1 MERKEY
7 VWVLIIACGLA
18 AGAIGLC
25 SNSVGVF
32 YTVVSQ
38 ELGVLRGT
46 FAFHATLSLMATAVV
61 SLWVPWLS
69 KHFSYKPILI
79 TGIFLSAAATVF
91 MGMSGSIA
99 MFYILGVLRGIG
111 VGLYGTV
118 PITML
123 VNRWFHKRNGAAIG
137 MALSFSGLSGA
148 LCSPL
153 LSNLIAAA
161 GWRNA
166 YIVMGGLILVFT
178 LPACILPFSM
188 GPEERGRKP
197 YGYEELPKSQKGK
210 IADSS
215 TSRFS
220 YMQAGF
226 VLMCIFTVLHTSI
239 TGITQHFSGYS
250 QSLGLGETFGAA
262 LMSCSMMGNICT
274 KLFIGFISDRLGS
287 VKACLM
293 MMGVNAGSLM
303 VLMNGTGA
311 GTAQLLIAA
320 FLFGSVYS
328 VGAVGIPLLTR
339 YFFGNEHYPQAYS
352 VIGFFTSI
360 GSSSSLAIIGYL
372 FDLFGTYRYAFAAAA
387 CFHLI
392 NSLLLLGVVLWRK
405 ITHARTER
413 KKGEQRIGA
422 TR

>member
-7 VWVLIIACGLA
+7 AWILIIACGLA
-18 AGAIGLC
+18 ASAIGLC

-46 FAFHATLSLMATAVV
+46 FAFHATLSLMATAIV

-69 KHFSYKPILI
+69 KHFFYKPILI

-99 MFYILGVLRGIG
+99 MFYVLGVLRGIG

-274 KLFIGFISDRLGS
+274 KLFIGFISDRLGP
-287 VKACLM
+287 
-293 MMGVNAGSLM
+293 
-303 VLMNGTGA
+303 
-311 GTAQLLIAA
+311 
-320 FLFGSVYS
+320 
-328 VGAVGIPLLTR
+328 VGIPLLTR